1 MIIPNTFTANIAR
14 LYNVQ
19 LNEFRLGHD
28 RFAGKGC
35 KSVNGKIGVRA
46 KRDFRRSVPCFRNVT
61 LSRHD
66 AVAPFRTI
74 SIYFLSFF
82 SIFIRYMNFCLIF
95 FLKLLEIINIIK
107 RRHSFSYIFSS
118 IKFRSY
124 ISFYDI

>member
-74 SIYFLSFF
+74 SIYFLSFL
-82 SIFIRYMNFCLIF
+82 SIFIRYMNFCLFLFTEIARNYGKATFVF
-95 FLKLLEIINIIK
+95 FLNQILFLYL
-107 RRHSFSYIFSS
+107 FL
-118 IKFRSY
+118 
-124 ISFYDI
+124 

>member
-66 AVAPFRTI
+66 AAISNDLDLFPF
-74 SIYFLSFF
+74 
-82 SIFIRYMNFCLIF
+82 IF
-95 FLKLLEIINIIK
+95 FDFYPVYEFLLNFFLEIARN
-107 RRHSFSYIFSS
+107 Y
-118 IKFRSY
+118 
-124 ISFYDI
+124 